1 MLPYNNVSPTQLITP
16 STLVVNRILNLNALN
31 RNIESI
37 SISLPLYLINVIN
50 RLAIFYINSKY
61 GSAISTTS
69 SKL

>member
-37 SISLPLYLINVIN
+37 SISLPLYLINIIN
-50 RLAIFYINSKY
+50 
-61 GSAISTTS
+61 
-69 SKL
+69 